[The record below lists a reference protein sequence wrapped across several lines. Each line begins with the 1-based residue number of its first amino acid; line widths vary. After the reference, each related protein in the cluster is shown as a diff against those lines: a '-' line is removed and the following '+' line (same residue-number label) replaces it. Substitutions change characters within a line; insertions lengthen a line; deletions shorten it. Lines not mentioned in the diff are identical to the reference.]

1 MGARSRR
8 GVPGGAGLD
17 GPPKQRLASH
27 IFRLMPTIELT
38 EDERA
43 ALAAF
48 LREAIAADR
57 FPLAPRLRLLKSALE
72 KIDPR
77 PPRPELPPLKPAGEP
92 SLFLTR
98 KRGRRR

>member
-1 MGARSRR
+1 
-8 GVPGGAGLD
+8 
-17 GPPKQRLASH
+17 
-27 IFRLMPTIELT
+27 MPTIDLS

-48 LREAIAADR
+48 LRDAIAADR
-57 FPLAPRLRLLKSALE
+57 YPMSPRWWPIRSALE
-72 KIDPR
+72 KLDPQPLR
-77 PPRPELPPLKPAGEP
+77 PKLPPLTPAGEP

>member
-1 MGARSRR
+1 
-8 GVPGGAGLD
+8 
-17 GPPKQRLASH
+17 
-27 IFRLMPTIELT
+27 MPTFDLT

-48 LREAIAADR
+48 LRDRIAVDPY
-57 FPLAPRLRLLKSALE
+57 PLSPRWRPIRSVLE
-72 KIDPR
+72 KLDPQ